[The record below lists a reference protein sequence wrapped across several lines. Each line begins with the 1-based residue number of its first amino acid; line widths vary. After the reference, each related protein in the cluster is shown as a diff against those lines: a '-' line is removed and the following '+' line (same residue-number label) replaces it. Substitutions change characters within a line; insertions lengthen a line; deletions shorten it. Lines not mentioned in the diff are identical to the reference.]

1 MFVGVK
7 ICVKNLMIITNGQ
20 YGSTSRGFAICNV
33 DFSNQTLLGDV
44 VLATSHSTQIWVE
57 WAYSIIM
64 VWIVVLDCI
73 SNQGCMAKD
82 MLLVFHY
89 TCLNH

>member
-57 WAYSIIM
+57 
-64 VWIVVLDCI
+64 
-73 SNQGCMAKD
+73 
-82 MLLVFHY
+82 
-89 TCLNH
+89 